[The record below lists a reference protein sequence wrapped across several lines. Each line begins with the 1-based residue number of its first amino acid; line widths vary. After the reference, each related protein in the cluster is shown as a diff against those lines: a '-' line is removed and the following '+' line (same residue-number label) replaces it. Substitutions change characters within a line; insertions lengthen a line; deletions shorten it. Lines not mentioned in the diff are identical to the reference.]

1 MTSKHKQQRQK
12 KKKTEVT
19 ISNLKVSAQ
28 RRKQLNEKTAYT
40 LGENLQ
46 TMNSSY
52 NTYEELIQ
60 VINNLILK

>member
-1 MTSKHKQQRQK
+1 MTPKAQTTKAKKKNNKKQQQK
-12 KKKTEVT
+12 NEVT

-52 NTYEELIQ
+52 KT
-60 VINNLILK
+60 